1 MLKYYKPILFLLV
14 LTVVIYSGVHI
25 FYKIV
30 GTQLD
35 DIPLTTVT
43 QKTSTINSLEKRP
56 LSEYRVINE
65 KNIFVSA
72 KGSAEISGQ
81 DETEGLQPT
90 SLNLILLGTVSSAQG
105 EDYAVIE
112 EGPGKKQGLYKVGD
126 TVQEAEIK
134 KILRQKV
141 VLRVGNTD
149 EVLSMDETPRGD
161 VLQTRH
167 MPPSRSDSRISLRH
181 SDIERSMGDIGSL
194 LSQARIQPHFKG
206 GKADGFRL
214 SRIKPN
220 SLFTKMGFRNG
231 DIVHKINNKS
241 IKTTNDM
248 ISLYQNLGSGQEV
261 ALEITRR
268 GRKETL
274 KYHIE

>member
-1 MLKYYKPILFLLV
+1 MLKYYKPILFLV
-14 LTVVIYSGVHI
+14 TLTIVIYSGVHI

-30 GTQLD
+30 GSNLD
-35 DIPLTTVT
+35 DIPLTAVT
-43 QKTSTINSLEKRP
+43 QKTSTMNSSQMRP
-56 LSEYRVINE
+56 LSEYRVITE

-72 KGSAEISGQ
+72 KEAAMISEL

-112 EGPGKKQGLYKVGD
+112 EGPRKKQGLYKVGD

-134 KILRQKV
+134 RILRQKV

-149 EVLSMDETPRGD
+149 EVLSMDEKPQGD
-161 VLQTRH
+161 VLQARD
-167 MPPSRSDSRISLRH
+167 MPPSRRGSRISLRR
-181 SDIERSMGDIGSL
+181 SDIEKSMGNIGTL

-220 SLFTKMGFRNG
+220 SLFTKMGFKNG

-248 ISLYQNLGSGQEV
+248 ISFYQNLSSGQEI

-274 KYHIE
+274 KYHVE

>member
-14 LTVVIYSGVHI
+14 LTVVVYSGVHI

-30 GTQLD
+30 GTHLD
-35 DIPLTTVT
+35 DIPPTTVT
-43 QKTSTINSLEKRP
+43 HKISTMNSSQKRP
-56 LSEYRVINE
+56 LSEYRVIDE

-72 KGSAEISGQ
+72 KEAAEISEQ

-105 EDYAVIE
+105 QDYAVIE

-126 TVQEAEIK
+126 TVQEAAIK

-141 VLRVGNTD
+141 VLSVGNTD
-149 EVLSMDETPRGD
+149 EVLSMDEKPQGD
-161 VLQTRH
+161 ALQTRD
-167 MPPSRSDSRISLRH
+167 MPLSRRGSRIPLRH

-231 DIVHKINNKS
+231 DIVHKINNNS
-241 IKTTNDM
+241 IRTTNDM
-248 ISLYQNLGSGQEV
+248 IALYQNLRSGQEV

-274 KYHIE
+274 RYHIE

>member
-1 MLKYYKPILFLLV
+1 MI
-14 LTVVIYSGVHI
+14 T
-25 FYKIV
+25 
-30 GTQLD
+30 
-35 DIPLTTVT
+35 
-43 QKTSTINSLEKRP
+43 
-56 LSEYRVINE
+56 E

-72 KGSAEISGQ
+72 KEAAEISEQ

-105 EDYAVIE
+105 KDYAVIE

-149 EVLSMDETPRGD
+149 EVLSMDEKPQED
-161 VLQTRH
+161 VLQTRD
-167 MPPSRSDSRISLRH
+167 MPVSRRGSRIPLRH

-214 SRIKPN
+214 SQIKPN

-248 ISLYQNLGSGQEV
+248 VSLYQNLRSGQEI

-268 GRKETL
+268 GRKETFR
-274 KYHIE
+274 YHLE

>member
-1 MLKYYKPILFLLV
+1 MFKYYKLILFLLV

-25 FYKIV
+25 FYKIIGV
-30 GTQLD
+30 HLD
-35 DIPLTTVT
+35 DIPFTAVT
-43 QKTSTINSLEKRP
+43 QNTSAMNLSRKGS
-56 LSEYRVINE
+56 LSEYRVVTE

-72 KGSAEISGQ
+72 KEAAMISEQ
-81 DETEGLQPT
+81 DATEGLQPT
-90 SLNLILLGTVSSAQG
+90 SLNLILLGTVSSMRG

-134 KILRQKV
+134 RILRQKV
-141 VLRVGNTD
+141 VLRVGDTD
-149 EVLSMDETPRGD
+149 EVLSMDEKPQGD
-161 VLQTRH
+161 VLQARA
-167 MPPSRSDSRISLRH
+167 MPLSRRGSRIPLRH
-181 SDIERSMGDIGSL
+181 SDIEKSMGDIGSL

-206 GKADGFRL
+206 GRADGFRL
-214 SRIKPN
+214 SQIKPN

-231 DIVHKINNKS
+231 DIVHKINNRS
-241 IKTTNDM
+241 IKSTNDM
-248 ISLYQNLGSGQEV
+248 ISLYQHLRSGEEI

>member
-30 GTQLD
+30 GSNLD
-35 DIPLTTVT
+35 HVLPTAVT
-43 QKTSTINSLEKRP
+43 EKASKMNLSRKGSP
-56 LSEYRVINE
+56 SEYRVITE

-72 KGSAEISGQ
+72 QEAAMMSEQ

-105 EDYAVIE
+105 KDYAVIE
-112 EGPGKKQGLYKVGD
+112 EGPRKKQGLYKVGD

-134 KILRQKV
+134 RILRQKV

-149 EVLSMDETPRGD
+149 EVLSMDEKPRSD
-161 VLQTRH
+161 ILPDRD
-167 MPPSRSDSRISLRH
+167 MPPSRRGKRMSLRH
-181 SDIERSMGDIGSL
+181 SDLEKSMGNIGTL

-206 GKADGFRL
+206 GQADGFRL

-231 DIVHKINNKS
+231 DIVHKINNRS

-248 ISLYQNLGSGQEV
+248 ISFYQNLRSGQEI

-268 GRKETL
+268 GRKETIR
-274 KYHIE
+274 YHIE

>member
-1 MLKYYKPILFLLV
+1 MLKYYKPIVFFLV

-30 GTQLD
+30 GAHLD
-35 DIPLTTVT
+35 DTPLTAVT
-43 QKTSTINSLEKRP
+43 QNTSAMNLSRKRP
-56 LSEYRVINE
+56 LSEYRVITE
-65 KNIFVSA
+65 KKIFVSA
-72 KGSAEISGQ
+72 KEAAMISEQ
-81 DETEGLQPT
+81 DATEGLQPT
-90 SLNLILLGTVSSAQG
+90 SLNLILLGTVSSIQG

-112 EGPGKKQGLYKVGD
+112 EEPRKKQDLYKVGD
-126 TVQEAEIK
+126 TVQGAAIK
-134 KILRQKV
+134 RILRQKV
-141 VLRVGNTD
+141 VLRVGDTD
-149 EVLSMDETPRGD
+149 EVLSMDEKPQGDILQAGGMPLSRRG
-161 VLQTRH
+161 
-167 MPPSRSDSRISLRH
+167 SRIPLRH
-181 SDIERSMGDIGSL
+181 SDIEKSMGNIGSL

-231 DIVHKINNKS
+231 DIVHKINNRS

-248 ISLYQNLGSGQEV
+248 VSLYQNLRSGQEV

-274 KYHIE
+274 RYHIE